1 MFGKIDL
8 LETLSRD
15 LGRARRKRDGL
26 TSEMT
31 ALTAQIADLEAQL
44 SAENDRRERER
55 AANEIADIKNHLR
68 NLYLAFAPA
77 IAAMR
82 DGTEKAAAIVPAA
95 HEFTDLLQIM
105 AAEVTKATDAL
116 LDDLDARIGALHAGI
131 ATPEQSFGGSNL
143 QQDNDRDLL
152 CLPEWL
158 AQRKA
163 KSTVD
168 RCCAAAA

>member
-1 MFGKIDL
+1 MFGKTDL

-15 LGRARRKRDGL
+15 LGRARKRRDGI
-26 TSEMT
+26 TSEIA
-31 ALTAQIADLEAQL
+31 ALTAQIAELEVQL

-55 AANEIADIKNHLR
+55 AASEIGDIKRYLR
-68 NLYLAFAPA
+68 DLYLAFTPA
-77 IAAMR
+77 IAGMR
-82 DGTEKAAAIVPAA
+82 EATERAAAIVPEA
-95 HEFTDLLQIM
+95 HQFTDFLQIM

-116 LDDLDARIGALHAGI
+116 LDDLDGRIGALHVGF
-131 ATPEQSFGGSNL
+131 ATPEQSFSGSNL
-143 QQDNDRDLL
+143 EQDNDRDLL

-168 RCCAAAA
+168 RCCAEAA